1 MAFYTGILYEK
12 ITMEKS
18 YRMAVSFFKKKNI
31 LFFKK
36 IYIPISVPSL
46 FPPPNSP
53 SHPNSTPYPLLRDDE
68 STMFA
73 ASFEIGSKP
82 SFLYLG

>member
-12 ITMEKS
+12 ITMEK
-18 YRMAVSFFKKKNI
+18 VIEWQCLFLKKNHH
-31 LFFKK
+31 FFKK

-53 SHPNSTPYPLLRDDE
+53 SHPNSTPYPLLRDGE

-73 ASFEIGSKP
+73 ASFEIGPKP